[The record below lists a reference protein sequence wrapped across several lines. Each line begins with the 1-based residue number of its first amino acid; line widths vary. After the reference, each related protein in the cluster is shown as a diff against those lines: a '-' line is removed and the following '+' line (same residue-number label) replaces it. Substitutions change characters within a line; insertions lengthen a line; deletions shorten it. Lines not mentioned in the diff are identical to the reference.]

1 MSSYFPR
8 KQTSQTPHLPIQ
20 TKRWRRWRNALILVL
35 AGMGSVSCAQ
45 GSISPPTDSQPQ
57 KESSKQQQ
65 QGEVSPTA
73 QNSTARNVPIPTTGD
88 RNFIVN
94 AVNSVGKAVV
104 RIDATRT
111 VTDLPEFFQDPFF
124 RRFFG
129 DNLPTPKRKEQGTGS
144 GFLINRDGYLLTN
157 AHVVRNASDVSITLK
172 DGRTFDGQVIG
183 ADSVT
188 DVAVVKVDGENLP
201 SVTLGNSEKIQPG
214 QWAIAIGNPLGLEN
228 TVTAGIISAT
238 GRSSSEVGVPE
249 KRVGFIQ
256 TDAAI
261 NPGNSGGPLIDAS
274 GEVIGMN
281 TAIIRGAQ
289 GLGFAIPINTVKR
302 IADELIATGK
312 VEHPFIGI
320 RMVTI
325 DDEIRQRINSDP
337 NSPIEVTVDQGVLIL
352 QVVPN
357 SPAAQA
363 GLQPGDIIQQM
374 EGQTIKD
381 AEKVQQIVQK
391 KEIGADLTMQVLRDG
406 ETRSIT
412 LQPVPL
418 PQQD

>member
-1 MSSYFPR
+1 M
-8 KQTSQTPHLPIQ
+8 K

-35 AGMGSVSCAQ
+35 AGMGSVSCTQ
-45 GSISPPTDSQPQ
+45 SSISPPGDSQSQ
-57 KESSKQQQ
+57 EDSSKQQQ
-65 QGEVSPTA
+65 QAETSPNTQ
-73 QNSTARNVPIPTTGD
+73 QNSTARNVPIPSTGD
-88 RNFIVN
+88 SNFIVN
-94 AVNSVGKAVV
+94 AVDSVGKAVV

-111 VTDLPEFFQDPFF
+111 VKPELPEFFQEPFF

-129 DNLPTPKRKEQGTGS
+129 DNLPTPEREEEGTGS

-157 AHVVRNASDVSITLK
+157 AHVVKNATDVSISLK
-172 DGRTFDGQVIG
+172 DGRTFDGQVVG
-183 ADSVT
+183 TDSVT

-337 NSPIEVTVDQGVLIL
+337 SSPIEVTAEQGVLIL
-352 QVVPN
+352 QIVPN

-363 GLQPGDIIQQM
+363 GLRPGDIIRQM
-374 EGQTIKD
+374 EGQTIED
-381 AEKVQQIVQK
+381 AEMVQQIVQK

-406 ETRSIT
+406 ETRKIT
-412 LQPVPL
+412 LQPAPL
-418 PQQD
+418 PQQE

>member
-1 MSSYFPR
+1 M
-8 KQTSQTPHLPIQ
+8 K

-35 AGMGSVSCAQ
+35 AGMGSVSCTQ
-45 GSISPPTDSQPQ
+45 SSISPPGDSQSQ
-57 KESSKQQQ
+57 EDSSKQQQ
-65 QGEVSPTA
+65 QAETSPNTQ
-73 QNSTARNVPIPTTGD
+73 QNSTARNVPIPSTGD
-88 RNFIVN
+88 SNFIVN
-94 AVNSVGKAVV
+94 AVDSVGKAVV

-111 VTDLPEFFQDPFF
+111 VKPELPEFLKDPFF

-129 DNLPTPKRKEQGTGS
+129 DNLPTPEREEEGTGS

-157 AHVVRNASDVSITLK
+157 AHVVKNATDVRITLK
-172 DGRTFDGQVIG
+172 DGRTFDGQVVG

-337 NSPIEVTVDQGVLIL
+337 SSPIEVTAEQGVLIL
-352 QVVPN
+352 QIVPN

-363 GLQPGDIIQQM
+363 GLRPGDIIRQM
-374 EGQTIKD
+374 EGQTIED
-381 AEKVQQIVQK
+381 AEMVQQIVQK

-406 ETRSIT
+406 ETRKIT
-412 LQPVPL
+412 LQPAPL
-418 PQQD
+418 PQQE